1 MKSLWNKQDM
11 TTQLQAYDA
20 YSHPTY
26 NLLKRV
32 FDIAFACLGCLAL
45 LPFFTAIAL
54 AVKLSSPGPIFY
66 RGLRTGRFS
75 KPFRIF
81 KFRSMVVGADKGAG
95 TTSRNDSRVT
105 AVGRFI
111 RRYKLDELPQLLNV
125 LIGDMSFVGPRPELP
140 RYTDQYQGEELLIL
154 QVRPGI
160 TDYSSLK
167 FSNLNDLIGDE
178 NPDQIYEERILAEK
192 NRLRIQYVKDQC
204 FWLDLSLIVKT
215 ILRILVRS

>member
-1 MKSLWNKQDM
+1 M

-20 YSHPTY
+20 YSHPIY
-26 NLLKRV
+26 SLLKRI

-45 LPFFTAIAL
+45 LPFFIAITI

-66 RGLRTGRFS
+66 RGVRTGRFS

-95 TTSRNDSRVT
+95 TTSRNDPRVT
-105 AVGRFI
+105 SVGRFI

-178 NPDQIYEERILAEK
+178 NPDQIYEERILSEK
-192 NRLRIQYVKDQC
+192 NQLRIQYVKDQC
-204 FWLDLSLIVKT
+204 FWLDLSLIIKT
-215 ILRILVRS
+215 ILRIVVRP